1 MDSLTTINPT
11 ISYLEKYERGPE
23 VRVSSL
29 LLMVNLAILTL
40 EPSQTSVYKLEKCHL
55 PITVP
60 WHDVGQHHTWKA
72 SLHFLRT
79 ENQLVL
85 EISP

>member
-29 LLMVNLAILTL
+29 V
-40 EPSQTSVYKLEKCHL
+40 
-55 PITVP
+55 
-60 WHDVGQHHTWKA
+60 
-72 SLHFLRT
+72 
-79 ENQLVL
+79 LVAT
-85 EISP
+85 